1 MPDDANPPLPPGI
14 APPID
19 PTYDIMVKA
28 DWFFV
33 AGLALTFALGLACM
47 IMNFVKPG
55 STPAEPI
62 WALAGVVIGHKVS
75 SDKFG
80 T

>member
-1 MPDDANPPLPPGI
+1 MDADPIPQLPEPDNAMG
-14 APPID
+14 
-19 PTYDIMVKA
+19 KA

-33 AGLALTFALGLACM
+33 VGLALTFCMGIACM
-47 IMNFVKPG
+47 AMNFIKPG

-62 WALAGVVIGHKVS
+62 WALGGIVLGHKYS

>member
-1 MPDDANPPLPPGI
+1 MSDETTPTIPTDD
-14 APPID
+14 D
-19 PTYDIMVKA
+19 KMFKA

-33 AGLALTFALGLACM
+33 VGLAATFVMGLACM
-47 IMNFVKPG
+47 IMNFIKPG

-62 WALAGVVIGHKVS
+62 WGLAGVVLGHKVS

>member
-1 MPDDANPPLPPGI
+1 MIDETSLVPIPPDDGNKMA
-14 APPID
+14 
-19 PTYDIMVKA
+19 KA

-33 AGLALTFALGLACM
+33 VGLALTFVMGVGCM
-47 IMNFVKPG
+47 IMNFIKPG

>member
-1 MPDDANPPLPPGI
+1 MNGDPTPTPISPDDGNKM
-14 APPID
+14 
-19 PTYDIMVKA
+19 YKA

-33 AGLALTFALGLACM
+33 VGLALTFVMGITCM
-47 IMNFVKPG
+47 VMNFVKPG

-62 WALAGVVIGHKVS
+62 WGLAGVVLGHKVS

>member
-1 MPDDANPPLPPGI
+1 MDETSTPVDTPKTVDD
-14 APPID
+14 
-19 PTYDIMVKA
+19 TYDVMVKA

-33 AGLALTFALGLACM
+33 AGLVLTFVLGAACM
-47 IMNFVKPG
+47 VMNFVKPG

-62 WALAGVVIGHKVS
+62 WGLACVVLGHKVS